1 MITRRNILS
10 AAALAG
16 GAAMLNKI
24 ALADAAD
31 APSTAPSSPGIPG
44 KDYTPTFTPN
54 GATLPFKLVDGVKVM
69 HLVAEDVEHEFA
81 PGLRAACWGYNGRTP
96 GPTIEAVAGDRLRIY
111 VTNKLPAPTTVHWHG
126 LRIPNGM
133 DGVNGLTQ
141 PPIQPGE
148 TFRYEFVVP
157 HAGTYMYHP
166 HFDEMTQQGL
176 GMMGMFIVHPRERE
190 QNPPNRDYVILLSEW
205 RIDPGA
211 SRPNP
216 LEMVEFNVLTMN
228 SKAYPATQPLVA
240 KLGERVRI
248 RFGNLSAMDHHPI
261 HLHGFQANLIEI
273 DGGKVPDAAVTSVN
287 TVLVPVGSTRVIEFI
302 ADNPG
307 DWPMHCH
314 MTHHVMNQMGHNT
327 ANMVGVKADGL
338 GQRIRPLIPG
348 YMTMGQ
354 AGMGDMAEMKMDV
367 PKNSIPML
375 MGKGQFGMIDM
386 GGMFTIVKVREDLK
400 GYDDPGDYKFPPGTI
415 ATMASADELR
425 RDGIVA

>member
-24 ALADAAD
+24 TAAAVDAPALA
-31 APSTAPSSPGIPG
+31 APTTPAEPD
-44 KDYTPTFTPN
+44 KDYTPVYTPN
-54 GATLPFKLVDGVKVM
+54 GETLTFKIIDGVKVM
-69 HLVAEDVEHEFA
+69 HLIAEEVEHEFA

-96 GPTIEAVAGDRLRIY
+96 GPTIEAVAGDHLRIY

-126 LRIPNGM
+126 MQLPNGM

-141 PPIQPGE
+141 PAIEPGQ
-148 TFRYEFVVP
+148 TFRYEFVVS

-176 GMMGMFIVHPRERE
+176 GMMGMFIVHPKERE
-190 QNPPNRDYVILLSEW
+190 KTPPDRDYIIMLSEW

-216 LEMVEFNVLTMN
+216 TEMVEFNVLTMN
-228 SKAYPATQPLVA
+228 SKAYPATDPIAA

-248 RFGNLSAMDHHPI
+248 RFGNLGAMDHHPI

-273 DGGKVPDAAVTSVN
+273 DGGKVPDAGITPIN
-287 TVLVPVGSTRVIEFI
+287 TVLVPVGSTRVIQFV

-327 ANMVGVKADGL
+327 ANMVGVKPGDL
-338 GQRIRPLIPG
+338 GKRIRPLLPG
-348 YMTMGQ
+348 YMTMGTT
-354 AGMGDMAEMKMDV
+354 GMGDMADMKMDT
-367 PKNSIPML
+367 PANSIPML
-375 MGKGQFGMIDM
+375 MGKGQFGPIDM
-386 GGMFTIVKVREDLK
+386 GGMFTLVKIRENLT
-400 GYDDPGDYKFPPGTI
+400 GYADPGDYQFPPGTVAAI
-415 ATMASADELR
+415 ASPVELK
-425 RDGIVA
+425 RDGIVT